1 MSPTVKPIQ
10 LRMAV
15 ANGALLEVPVF
26 EKHHRG
32 TNWLAV
38 IDIDGTAPSGLSRQF
53 IDRGKG
59 ECFYLI
65 EQVKLFD
72 PVEFGAD
79 YMTGVGRRHR
89 KRWYG
94 VVTAKTEDYILV
106 EECPKGTLA
115 VMLAKAKRTDPQ
127 SLADAFARERDV
139 ILNRASELAA
149 AIEQL
154 RSGAR
159 VEDVVDLEGSVPE
172 DGPTAPSG
180 S

>member
-1 MSPTVKPIQ
+1 
-10 LRMAV
+10 MAV

-79 YMTGVGRRHR
+79 YTRQAWAEGTASDGTASSPPRPRTTSWSRSVRR
-89 KRWYG
+89 
-94 VVTAKTEDYILV
+94 ALS
-106 EECPKGTLA
+106 P
-115 VMLAKAKRTDPQ
+115 
-127 SLADAFARERDV
+127 
-139 ILNRASELAA
+139 
-149 AIEQL
+149 
-154 RSGAR
+154 
-159 VEDVVDLEGSVPE
+159 
-172 DGPTAPSG
+172 
-180 S
+180 